1 MDDPFS
7 RLIAAVL
14 TVVGAFIVA
23 FVTHRL
29 TVAREQAKQRK
40 VSESGHLERI
50 DTFMKT
56 VHSPVIRRTHEIET
70 FIDDLLGNHWNP
82 ESDVEW
88 KKIKKE
94 RFSAMMIVL
103 GSLQDGLKDLL
114 DTVTP
119 YMAILPSELSEI
131 LAKELPILI
140 TDLEILKTMVKEKSE
155 KPAIVFGRLSNVKSV
170 LSGLRE
176 QFDEKNYREF
186 LGVQ

>member
-7 RLIAAVL
+7 RLIAAIL
-14 TVVGAFIVA
+14 TVVGMFIVA

-29 TVAREQAKQRK
+29 TVAREHAKQSK
-40 VSESGHLERI
+40 ESESGQVEKF
-50 DTFMKT
+50 DAFMKT

-70 FIDDLLGNHWNP
+70 LIDDLLTNHWNP
-82 ESDVEW
+82 ESEEEW

-94 RFSAMMIVL
+94 RFSAMLIVL

-119 YMAILPSELSEI
+119 YMAILPAELAEI
-131 LAKELPILI
+131 LSKEIPILM
-140 TDLEILKTMVKEKSE
+140 TDLEILKTLEKEKSE
-155 KPAIVFGRLSNVKSV
+155 KPAIVFGRLSKVKSV

-176 QFDEKNYREF
+176 QFDVKNYREF
-186 LGVQ
+186 LNTQ